1 MENNSVYFVYFKNV
15 NPLLEIKTT
24 SELDKEKLMNIPPEL
39 LNAENEWQQ
48 EYELIY
54 LSHKLESN

>member
-1 MENNSVYFVYFKNV
+1 MENNNMYFVYFKNI
-15 NPLLEIKTT
+15 NPLLDIKTT
-24 SELDKEKLMNIPPEL
+24 DENDNYKLINISDEV
-39 LNAENEWQQ
+39 LNIENEWQQ

>member
-1 MENNSVYFVYFKNV
+1 MENINLYYNFFNDR
-15 NPLLEIKTT
+15 NPLWEIKAI
-24 SELDKEKLMNIPPEL
+24 SENDNEKLMNIPPEL
-39 LNAENEWQQ
+39 LNTENEWQQ